1 MVVSDEERIKTATQ
15 GMPKACCNKLLE
27 LGPNGVIIADYLNKY
42 KLEAEKG
49 VKDSTRRTVCNNLE
63 LFAKGVNKP
72 FRDVTREDVLRYLD
86 GLKKSEDEDPR
97 QKWRGTATLYSIH
110 ITQFFKWFYYPDIGP
125 RKRRK
130 QLPTVVDDLPRY
142 GKSAT
147 RYEAYD
153 LWTEEDNKIFLRY
166 CPYPK
171 IKCYH
176 AIAAFTGARPHEI
189 LNLKMGDIKWL
200 TNGQP
205 SFPVSGKTGRRQLG
219 IMSLYYIDYLKK
231 WIELHPKGK
240 VPSSYLI
247 YSRKTGGKL
256 SANSLW
262 SIYSELKQYFT
273 KLLDEA
279 IGQDD
284 RKQIEQLLLKPW
296 APYVI
301 RHSTATEYLVRKRRL
316 SGNHANQWFGWKKE
330 SSMPAVYGHFYGNE
344 AEELLAESF
353 GVKSEIKK
361 ESIPELRVCTNIN
374 CKELNNP
381 DAPFCTKCRS
391 PLTVAGYMEEVNERD
406 GKISRLEE
414 MCKQSLELSSKQN
427 GTISDYKGM
436 VDDVNSRYD
445 KLMGLYENLKSKY
458 DTSVSIAK
466 TALERVDELQSVMRG
481 GLLIKPGRRTAEELQ
496 RRVKILLQVAPDWK
510 ERTASGAIMKLT
522 PEEERKW
529 MELINQP
536 S

>member
-1 MVVSDEERIKTATQ
+1 MVVSDEERIKAATQ
-15 GMPKACCNKLLE
+15 GMPKACFNKLLK
-27 LGPNGVIIADYLNKY
+27 LSNGNGVIIADYLNKY
-42 KLEAEKG
+42 KLEATKG

-63 LFAKGVNKP
+63 IFAKRVNKP
-72 FRDVTREDVLRYLD
+72 LGDITREDVLGYLD
-86 GLKKSEDEDPR
+86 GLKKSEDKDPR
-97 QKWRGTATLYSIH
+97 QKWKGVATLYSIH
-110 ITQFFKWFYYPDIGP
+110 ITQFFKWFYYPDISP
-125 RKRRK
+125 KRR
-130 QLPTVVDDLPRY
+130 QTPAVVEDLPRY

-147 RYEAYD
+147 RYETHD
-153 LWTEEDNKIFLRY
+153 LWTEEDNKIFLKY
-166 CPYPK
+166 CPQNK

-200 TNGQP
+200 PNGQP
-205 SFPVSGKTGRRQLG
+205 SFPVTGKTGRRQLR
-219 IMSLYYIDYLKK
+219 ILSPYYIDYLKK
-231 WIELHPKGK
+231 WIELHPKGR

-256 SANSLW
+256 TENSLW
-262 SIYSELKQYFT
+262 SIYSELKPYFT

-284 RKQIEQLLLKPW
+284 RKRIEQLLSKPW
-296 APYVI
+296 NPYVI

-330 SSMPAVYGHFYGNE
+330 SSMPAIYGHFYGNE

-353 GVKSEIKK
+353 GLQEIKK
-361 ESIPELRVCTNIN
+361 ESLPELRVCTNVN

-406 GKISRLEE
+406 GKIARLEE
-414 MCKQSLELSSKQN
+414 MCKQSIELSSKQN
-427 GTISDYKGM
+427 GMISDYKGM
-436 VDDVNSRYD
+436 IDDVNSKYD
-445 KLMGLYENLKSKY
+445 RLMGEYNSLRGLLDK
-458 DTSVSIAK
+458 SVSMAK
-466 TALERVDELQSVMRG
+466 FAFGRIDELRSDMRG
-481 GLLIKPGRRTAEELQ
+481 RLLIKPGRRTTEELG
-496 RRVKILLQVAPDWK
+496 KIILQVVPDWK
-510 ERTASGAIMKLT
+510 ERGASGVVELT
-522 PEEERKW
+522 PEEELKVE
-529 MELINQP
+529 ELINQP